1 VKVFGRRA
9 DRSVNRAARDPE
21 GHMSLREHLAE
32 LRHRIIVS
40 FMAVAI
46 GAVISFWQFP
56 FILDVLSGPYC
67 DLQPDEACRFLQT
80 DPLEAFSVRLTVA
93 FYGGLALGMPVLL
106 YQAWRFITPGLH
118 PNERRYALPFVVSG
132 VVLFLMGA
140 GLAFFTVPRA
150 LSFLTAIGG
159 DWFEP
164 FFRGSEYL
172 AFLVKMMIAFGLGF
186 EFPIVLIFLQMV
198 GLVSPEQLAR
208 ARRYSLVGIML
219 LVAIITPS
227 GDPFSLLVLSI
238 PMYLFYEASIL
249 IGRLMR
255 R

>member
-1 VKVFGRRA
+1 VKLLGRRA
-9 DRSVNRAARDPE
+9 DRSSNRRPDNPE
-21 GHMSLREHLAE
+21 GQMTLREHLAE
-32 LRHRIIVS
+32 LRRRIVIS
-40 FMAVAI
+40 ALAVGF
-46 GAVISFWQFP
+46 GAVICFWQFP
-56 FILDVLSGPYC
+56 AILDVLSRPYC

-93 FYGGLALGMPVLL
+93 FYGGIALGMPVILL
-106 YQAWRFITPGLH
+106 QVWKFVTPGLH
-118 PNERRYALPFVVSG
+118 ANERRYALPFVSSA
-132 VVLFLMGA
+132 VVLFGMGA
-140 GLAFFTVPRA
+140 ALAFYTVPRA
-150 LSFLTAIGG
+150 LNFLVAIGG

-172 AFLVKMMIAFGLGF
+172 AFLVKMMVAFGLGF
-186 EFPIVLIFLQMV
+186 EFPIVLVFLQLI
-198 GLVSPEQLAR
+198 GLVTPEQLAK

-249 IGRLMR
+249 LGRLLR